1 MNIATGRKVVASA
14 GTAEPLS
21 ATNLPVA
28 RVIIS
33 AETNNTNPVVVG
45 DANVV
50 ASLATRQGTPISPLA
65 DDDPSMIELF
75 DVDLKDVYIDA
86 VTSTEGVTFTYFY

>member
-14 GTAEPLS
+14 GTAEAL
-21 ATNLPVA
+21 ATENTPVS
-28 RVIIS
+28 RIIIS

-50 ASLATRQGTPISPLA
+50 ATIATRQGTPISPNA
-65 DDDPSMIELF
+65 DDDPSHIELF

-86 VTSTEGVTFTYFY
+86 VTTGEGVTFTYFY